1 MTEKYRHP
9 YTQEELDKIAIKLY
23 GTLKPKYP
31 FIEQI
36 TLGPEP
42 DERFKDNWNVVTI
55 DMNLNKRKKPIMDK
69 HPELFDQYGWVKD
82 NINKLWIIL

>member
-36 TLGPEP
+36 
-42 DERFKDNWNVVTI
+42 
-55 DMNLNKRKKPIMDK
+55 
-69 HPELFDQYGWVKD
+69 H
-82 NINKLWIIL
+82 